1 MLFCLYQVP
10 LDTPAV
16 LERGGFLVLRAP
28 VEGLE
33 PQEPGGPGVTLAV
46 RDPGDQRE
54 ALVDQD
60 LLVGTVAQVEPKRAW
75 ETVYHSF

>member
-1 MLFCLYQVP
+1 M
-10 LDTPAV
+10 
-16 LERGGFLVLRAP
+16 
-28 VEGLE
+28 EGLE
-33 PQEPGGPGVTLAV
+33 PQEPGVPEVTLAV

-60 LLVGTVAQVEPKRAW
+60 LLVGMVAQVEPKRAW